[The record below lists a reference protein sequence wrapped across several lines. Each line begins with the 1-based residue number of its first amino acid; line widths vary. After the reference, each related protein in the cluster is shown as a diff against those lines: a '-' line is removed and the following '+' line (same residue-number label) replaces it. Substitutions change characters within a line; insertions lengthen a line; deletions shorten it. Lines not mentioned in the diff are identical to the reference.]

1 MDLDSWKKS
10 WCFSGCHVHQPSPS
24 WQHATGRQG
33 RDWFVRV
40 HRMRPVVHA
49 CAGSLRP
56 DGLTQRVVLD
66 GPPDHLQLA
75 RLRPCCCGYDNHYA
89 GGMGALAQR
98 PVPFIGTSDRRM
110 VFPFET
116 PVLKRSAFLSLILA
130 SWNAPSAQTWNIP
143 EQGKGRQAP
152 HGASLEWGILGVFR
166 LLEVLTSIP
175 PTTQFLYWNWGGDP
189 FTLVMFLFLTGWK
202 PIASMYGIFTYIR
215 LLFYGK
221 SKEIYHTWMVWANYS
236 PSKRPG
242 LRVIS
247 RKISGYRNLFTRMTH
262 GSSPE
267 AVESMKLK
275 AKPSKP
281 IKNIGSMEKW

>member
-1 MDLDSWKKS
+1 
-10 WCFSGCHVHQPSPS
+10 
-24 WQHATGRQG
+24 
-33 RDWFVRV
+33 
-40 HRMRPVVHA
+40 
-49 CAGSLRP
+49 
-56 DGLTQRVVLD
+56 
-66 GPPDHLQLA
+66 
-75 RLRPCCCGYDNHYA
+75 
-89 GGMGALAQR
+89 
-98 PVPFIGTSDRRM
+98 
-110 VFPFET
+110 
-116 PVLKRSAFLSLILA
+116 
-130 SWNAPSAQTWNIP
+130 
-143 EQGKGRQAP
+143 
-152 HGASLEWGILGVFR
+152 
-166 LLEVLTSIP
+166 
-175 PTTQFLYWNWGGDP
+175 
-189 FTLVMFLFLTGWK
+189 
-202 PIASMYGIFTYIR
+202 MYGIFTYIR